1 MSTRAFRDTYEV
13 LAKIGEGGMGAI
25 YKVRHRHLDQHRVI
39 KIMRPHVS
47 GDDDFEARFLREARL
62 EAELRHPNIAQLYEF
77 EVAPEGSA
85 YIVME
90 FIDGVTLRQILDVA
104 GPPSLPFTLFLA
116 DQGLEA
122 LAYLHRRGFVHRD
135 ISPDNIMLGRDTE
148 GHPVVKVIDLGIAK
162 KTEESDDRQITRTG
176 TFIGKVQYA
185 SPEQFGNTPID
196 SRSDLYSFG
205 IVLYEM
211 LTGLYPIEGH
221 DTNSLIGGHL
231 FKPPVPFSQSDPR
244 DEVPEELRSAVLR
257 SLSKT
262 REERFDGAT
271 EFREALAA
279 VDHREGD
286 NVEETTRLIGLC
298 QTDPETAAP
307 GEDLDI
313 FGTEET
319 RLRSARMQLE
329 TSSTTVLPGPMDP
342 TVSLGPPP
350 STGIPRWAR
359 LAAPLAVL
367 LLLAT
372 IFVVL
377 RQQRVV
383 PEPGGPEVVE
393 DILPRPLPADLH
405 FGRYY
410 ALVIGNNDYRSLPR
424 LRTAV
429 ADAGAVGE
437 VLAER
442 YGFEVTTLY
451 DGTRRQ
457 IYEYLEEVAAK
468 VGPEDS
474 LLLYYAGHGA
484 LYTDRSLYWQPVDAD
499 PDSTV
504 NWLST
509 EDVSDLLREVTA
521 RNVLVIADSC
531 YAGALAG
538 EQRPRPPPTV
548 DRLTFVRKQL
558 EKTSRLALTSGGFS
572 PVVDAGAGGTH
583 SVFAKAL
590 LEQLANNEI
599 VLDGGQL
606 YDHLVDP
613 VEQGAASLDVVQ
625 RPVYAPLS
633 SAGDQGGEFFFVPTT
648 LREAN
653 S

>member
-1 MSTRAFRDTYEV
+1 VSTRAFRDTYEV

-25 YKVRHRHLDQHRVI
+25 YKVRHRHLDQNRVI

-62 EAELRHPNIAQLYEF
+62 EAELHHPNIAQLYEF

-90 FIDGVTLRQILDVA
+90 FIDGITFRQILDVA

-135 ISPDNIMLGRDTE
+135 ISPDNIMLGTDSE

-185 SPEQFGNTPID
+185 SPEQFGNAPID

-244 DEVPEELRSAVLR
+244 HEVPEELRRAVLR
-257 SLSKT
+257 SLAKT
-262 REERFDGAT
+262 REERFEGAT
-271 EFREALAA
+271 EFRQALAA
-279 VDHREGD
+279 IDGGGGA

-298 QTDPETAAP
+298 QTDLDTVAP

-350 STGIPRWAR
+350 STGIPPWAR
-359 LAAPLAVL
+359 LAAPLVVL

-372 IFVVL
+372 ILIVL
-377 RQQRVV
+377 RQGRAT
-383 PEPGGPEVVE
+383 PAPNEVSTVE
-393 DILPRPLPADLH
+393 DTLPSPLPADLD
-405 FGRYY
+405 FGHYY
-410 ALVIGNNDYRSLPR
+410 ALVIGNDDYRSLPR

-429 ADAGAVGE
+429 ADARAVGDLLE
-437 VLAER
+437 SS
-442 YGFEVTTLY
+442 YGFNVTRLY
-451 DGTRRQ
+451 DATRRQ
-457 IYEYLEEVAAK
+457 MFDEIEALSARL
-468 VGPEDS
+468 GPKDN
-474 LLLYYAGHGA
+474 LLLYYAGHGDK
-484 LYTDRSLYWQPVDAD
+484 YSDDSLYWQPVDAD
-499 PDSTV
+499 PDTTV
-504 NWLST
+504 NWLAT
-509 EDVSDLLREVTA
+509 DDVSFELLEVTA

-538 EQRPRPPPTV
+538 EQRPRPPPTL

-558 EKTSRLALTSGGFS
+558 KKTSRLALTSGGFS
-572 PVVDAGAGGTH
+572 PVVDAGAGGKH

-590 LEQLANNEI
+590 LEQLKANET
-599 VLDGGQL
+599 VLDVGQL
-606 YDHLVDP
+606 YDRLVDP

-625 RPVYAPLS
+625 RPVYAPLR